1 MERLDKHTY
10 RYTAD
15 VFDAGEM
22 LPWLRTFIGR
32 IVKLESSND
41 FVVKRFHE
49 DLEAT
54 AGLYGGDGDAVS

>member
-1 MERLDKHTY
+1 MDDHTY
-10 RYTAD
+10 RYVAD

-32 IVKLESSND
+32 IGKLESSND
-41 FVVKRFHE
+41 FGVKRFHE

-54 AGLYGGDGDAVS
+54 AALYGGDDDAVS